1 MGGDYSGVELESAGN
16 LWQLQRLK
24 SRTGSGVEKLCQR
37 AANEGDARDGGAAE
51 GEGECGRGGASGGR
65 AINVI
70 KFNFDKLL
78 LNYATFDV
86 GAATSLAAQH
96 QKELQIVKII
106 ITFLPLCVC
115 VGVCAVV
122 QLPQ

>member
-1 MGGDYSGVELESAGN
+1 MGGAHSGVELESAGN

-37 AANEGDARDGGAAE
+37 ELRMKATREKEALQRVLGA
-51 GEGECGRGGASGGR
+51 GEEGASGGR

-86 GAATSLAAQH
+86 GAATSFAAQRR
-96 QKELQIVKII
+96 KELQIVKII

-115 VGVCAVV
+115 V
-122 QLPQ
+122 Q